1 MRQYQEV
8 QQEKPQTETQT
19 DKETCQTS
27 IKLDKQFEKK
37 TFEIKLFQITRWFE
51 FSIYV
56 FCYYTKVQIWKQKF
70 QILTPEGKELQRLF

>member
-27 IKLDKQFEKK
+27 IKLDKQFENFKK
-37 TFEIKLFQITRWFE
+37 SLKIIFFQFTEWFE
-51 FSIYV
+51 FSIYFV
-56 FCYYTKVQIWKQKF
+56 TILRCKF
-70 QILTPEGKELQRLF
+70 GYKRFKF

>member
-27 IKLDKQFEKK
+27 IKLDRQFEKK
-37 TFEIKLFQITRWFE
+37 TFEIILFQITRWFE
-51 FSIYV
+51 FSIYFV
-56 FCYYTKVQIWKQKF
+56 TILRCKF
-70 QILTPEGKELQRLF
+70 GNKSFKF

>member
-37 TFEIKLFQITRWFE
+37 TFEIILFQITRWFE
-51 FSIYV
+51 FSIYFV
-56 FCYYTKVQIWKQKF
+56 TILRCKF
-70 QILTPEGKELQRLF
+70 GYKRFKF